1 MTLLLEAPLTTGA
14 EQPVQRARAN
24 SEALTSPASVA
35 VRAHALLSQ
44 TMSDEELDELV
55 EDAGPRNRLVLP
67 VFLFG

>member
-1 MTLLLEAPLTTGA
+1 MTLLLEAPLTTGTD
-14 EQPVQRARAN
+14 QTVQRAGAN

-55 EDAGPRNRLVLP
+55 EGAGPRHCVVLP
-67 VFLFG
+67 VFFFG